1 MARFQ
6 NKYYKLAAFSCA
18 QNKTKGVLI
27 LVNRKLNLTIEHLGS
42 DEKGRFVFIRCKIY
56 NNRLALVSIYG
67 PNETDSAFLTQIS
80 KTLLEEIDCP
90 LVVGGDFNA
99 VINPALDKSQSDTT
113 ANPSSKLLN
122 KFITE
127 LNLIDLWRIQNTK
140 AKDSRIDYIF
150 LSPSLISSNSSISI
164 LPILLS
170 DHSAVL
176 CSVPLSDVKAK
187 SPRWRFNISLLSN
200 QTFITYLKEYI
211 KEFLEIN
218 MPSDVDPQILWETT
232 KCAIRGFCISF
243 SSTLAKA
250 KTHQF
255 TQLENKIQTL
265 QNLQKQHFTEQ
276 QATQLSSLKEEY
288 DLLSHSKAEF
298 ILHRTR
304 QKYYFESE
312 RPSHLLALR
321 LRECESKAYISAIK
335 SSDDQVTT
343 NPVAINDIFKGFYT
357 NLYKAETDFDEPI
370 CKQYLDKLELPRIS
384 QIDKESLEA
393 PLSLEELHVSL
404 KSLQKGKSPG
414 LDGLP
419 PELYLEMWDLVG
431 IPMILLLLKKGKD
444 PLDCSSY
451 RPISLIP
458 CDLKIYAKVFASRME
473 KVIHSLIKE
482 DQTGF
487 IKGRNASD
495 NMRRLLHILDFAD
508 SHPTPCAVFS
518 LDAEKAFDRQEWNYM
533 WAVLQCFGFG
543 EHFIS
548 MIKTL
553 YHSPA
558 ASVITGNIISP
569 SFPLQRGTRQGCPL
583 SPLLFC
589 LSLEPLAQAIRKSEV
604 SIKIHDHN
612 HSISLYADDI
622 ILYLDHFDVSVS
634 SIIKEFD
641 HFNSLSGYKIN
652 WSKSALMP
660 INNVKVN
667 SSIPSFIPF
676 KESFIYLGITIYKNI
691 HKIARDNFNNIL
703 VKVKNDIQRWKNLK
717 VSLQGRISTVKM
729 NLLPRFN
736 FFSLCYHFLPL
747 QVTLRGSTP

>member
-1 MARFQ
+1 M
-6 NKYYKLAAFSCA
+6 
-18 QNKTKGVLI
+18 
-27 LVNRKLNLTIEHLGS
+27 
-42 DEKGRFVFIRCKIY
+42 
-56 NNRLALVSIYG
+56 
-67 PNETDSAFLTQIS
+67 
-80 KTLLEEIDCP
+80 
-90 LVVGGDFNA
+90 
-99 VINPALDKSQSDTT
+99 
-113 ANPSSKLLN
+113 
-122 KFITE
+122 
-127 LNLIDLWRIQNTK
+127 
-140 AKDSRIDYIF
+140 
-150 LSPSLISSNSSISI
+150 
-164 LPILLS
+164 
-170 DHSAVL
+170 L

-200 QTFITYLKEYI
+200 QTFITSLKEYI

-255 TQLENKIQTL
+255 TQLENKIQSL

-321 LRECESKAYISAIK
+321 LKECESKAYISAIK

-384 QIDKESLEA
+384 QMDKESLEA

-404 KSLQKGKSPG
+404 KSLQKGKLPG

-419 PELYLEMWDLVG
+419 PELYLEIWDLVG
-431 IPMILLLLKKGKD
+431 ILMLNSFNFAIEHGVFHRDQKTSL
-444 PLDCSSY
+444 
-451 RPISLIP
+451 ISLH
-458 CDLKIYAKVFASRME
+458 YRMG

-518 LDAEKAFDRQEWNYM
+518 LDAEKAFDRLEWNYM

-543 EHFIS
+543 EHFVS

-604 SIKIHDHN
+604 SIKIIDHN

-634 SIIKEFD
+634 SVIKEIDNFS
-641 HFNSLSGYKIN
+641 SLSGYKIN
-652 WSKSALMP
+652 WNKSALMP

-667 SSIPSFIPF
+667 FSIPSFIPI

-736 FFSLCYHFLPL
+736 FFFLYATTFSPSRL
-747 QVTLRGSTP
+747 L